1 MSLTSQKIICETH
14 FRDFGTNK
22 TLKIGGRADID
33 CLISTKKKYI
43 NFENY
48 IFQNQQWKKNL
59 CKIPK
64 VDVIKINVYKAQ
76 LILKY
81 DKGVLIVDENR
92 KENTPGQSKNKYK
105 SINALI

>member
-81 DKGVLIVDENR
+81 ENS
-92 KENTPGQSKNKYK
+92 KKNTPGQSKNKYK